1 MVRCARV
8 RRWRQGQAELE
19 VAVAELAE
27 PAEPEALAEPE
38 VLGEQEALKPAAE
51 LEEPG
56 EPQPQ
61 ARCNVVTA

>member
-19 VAVAELAE
+19 ALLELAE
-27 PAEPEALAEPE
+27 PAEPEALA
-38 VLGEQEALKPAAE
+38 EQEALKPAAE